1 VELPFT
7 HFRQALYQQLREM
20 FPTTRDVARLGEFLF
35 TEDEDVLD
43 WMDKMK
49 TEWQVETTERYN
61 STYTTENLFYDRLC
75 KNLPDWVR
83 DKLMNVVGWD
93 RFEGPTKEDHI
104 SHHCRAWKKM
114 KIEERARKAGLDTL
128 LKAQLVQ
135 LDKGKPY
142 NLTVAVTSAALQ
154 QQHPPPPA
162 PQFHQAPATQF
173 PPHSYWN
180 PQPLRNLPL

>member
-1 VELPFT
+1 
-7 HFRQALYQQLREM
+7 
-20 FPTTRDVARLGEFLF
+20 
-35 TEDEDVLD
+35 
-43 WMDKMK
+43 
-49 TEWQVETTERYN
+49 
-61 STYTTENLFYDRLC
+61 
-75 KNLPDWVR
+75 
-83 DKLMNVVGWD
+83 MNVVGWD

-135 LDKGKPY
+135 LDKGKTN
-142 NLTVAVTSAALQ
+142 NLMVAETSAALQ